1 MQKNYIL
8 LLLLLAG
15 VVLFPT
21 ACNNGDD
28 SVTPS
33 AENLVKN
40 YDYTVVHEWNDVFL
54 EVERYAAG
62 YRPGPAPRALGL
74 IGLGCYEACVSGMPE
89 FQSIANLYPGLTI
102 PAIESGVNYHWPTVV
117 NSIWASLMKRF
128 FVAVPG
134 DQFAK
139 IGALEAQLEAQYA
152 DDVDATIFD
161 KSKTHGRN
169 VANAI
174 WEWSKT
180 DEYGHDKYPDPFA
193 GYNWQDHFDGNG
205 DWVPTYPGP
214 GKPMYPFWGKART
227 FAISE
232 ADKLCAPPFPYSE
245 ETNSNYYAQGLEVYA
260 QSGPTQSYEGK
271 WIGEFWSDDLI
282 NVTFSPG
289 PRWIAV
295 ANQVYEL
302 EKCDL
307 ETALFCN
314 AKVGMATADAAV
326 AAWYSKFYYNV
337 ERPVSF
343 IQRVIDPN
351 YVTPLNNPLTGD
363 KGVTPSF
370 PAFPSGHATMGA
382 AGAEALSSVFGYD
395 YSMTDRCHFGRADF
409 IGTPRTFNSFY
420 EMAEENAWSRV
431 PLGVH
436 FRMDADQ
443 GVNLGER
450 CGRRVN
456 NLPWKK

>member
-1 MQKNYIL
+1 MQKNYFL
-8 LLLLLAG
+8 LLLFILGTA
-15 VVLFPT
+15 VFQT
-21 ACNNGDD
+21 ACNNDD
-28 SVTPS
+28 DEVTTTS
-33 AENLVKN
+33 ANLVKN
-40 YDYTVVHEWNDVFL
+40 HDYKVIFQWNDVFL
-54 EVERYAAG
+54 QVERYAGG

-74 IGLGCYEACVSGMPE
+74 IGLACYEACLSGMPE
-89 FQSIANLYPGLTI
+89 YQSVANLYPGLSI
-102 PAIESGVNYHWPTVV
+102 PAPESGVNYYWPAVI
-117 NSIWASLMKRF
+117 NSATGSLMKRF
-128 FVAVPG
+128 FVAVPA
-134 DQFAK
+134 DEFAK
-139 IGALEAQLEAQYA
+139 IGTLETVLEAEYA
-152 DDVDATIFD
+152 GKTDAATLD
-161 KSKTHGRN
+161 KSKNFGRA
-169 VANAI
+169 VANAV

-180 DEYGHDKYPDPFA
+180 DQYGHDQYPDPF
-193 GYNWQDHFDGNG
+193 GNYNWQTEFDGNG
-205 DWVPTYPGP
+205 DWVATFPGP

-232 ADKLCAPPFPYSE
+232 TDKLCAPPHPYSE

-260 QSGPTQSYEGK
+260 QSGPTHSYEGK

-289 PRWIAV
+289 PRWIAI

-307 ETALFCN
+307 ETAVFCN
-314 AKVGMATADAAV
+314 VKTGMATADAAV
-326 AAWYSKFYYNV
+326 AAWYSKYYYNV
-337 ERPVSF
+337 ERPVSY
-343 IQRVIDPN
+343 IQREIDPN

-382 AGAEALSSVFGYD
+382 AGAEALSSVFGYN
-395 YSMTDRCHFGRADF
+395 YAMTDKCHFGRADF
-409 IGTPRTFNSFY
+409 IGTPRSFNSFY

-436 FRMDADQ
+436 FRMDAEQ
-443 GVNLGER
+443 GVNLGYR
-450 CGRRVN
+450 CGRKVN